1 MLKVSCV
8 SQGRRTMKSKTSK
21 QNEFD
26 AESGFEIRD
35 PLWALWM
42 CLIGVVGGIIVF
54 FVFLHLKHQNI
65 IDSETLCIGY
75 IFLAL
80 SLLSALGVYA
90 WCRERLIYSR
100 RAYTYY
106 KAFGKAQSASVSE
119 IVSVKI
125 LTVYY
130 LAKHGI
136 RSKIRIFF
144 YDKQK
149 NVLIRIIDDGTL
161 SKNEIFLKSLKYNR
175 IKIIRE
181 EKYDY

>member
-1 MLKVSCV
+1 M
-8 SQGRRTMKSKTSK
+8 RSKASAH
-21 QNEFD
+21 D
-26 AESGFEIRD
+26 AIDYKDDFEIRD
-35 PLWALWM
+35 PLWALWT
-42 CLIGVVGGIIVF
+42 CLTGVVGGIIVF
-54 FVFLHLKHQNI
+54 FVFLCLKSRNI
-65 IDSETLCIGY
+65 IYGETFFIGY

-100 RAYTYY
+100 RAYTYH

-130 LAKHGI
+130 LAKRGI

-149 NVLIRIIDDGTL
+149 NVLIKIIDDGTL